1 MVHFYIVTPSHQL
14 LLLVICDLHMG
25 SQVHTRHNCSVRA
38 VFTDQIEVQGHVNI
52 ELTL

>member
-1 MVHFYIVTPSHQL
+1 MVHFYIATPSHRP

-38 VFTDQIEVQGHVNI
+38 VFTEYMVMQA
-52 ELTL
+52 